1 VDLFSQ
7 LLANGIIN
15 GSSYAALGL
24 GFGLIIGVTGRFHFA
39 YGTTYAIA
47 AYAAIGAHDHGIPL
61 LPAIVVGIA
70 AGAALGVVIEWL
82 IYRPLEGASPTLALL
97 SIFVSALGIVIV
109 GENVIR
115 LWLGSRSQI
124 LDPGFTVKGLSIG
137 NTTFTSLD
145 VVTVA
150 VMWTAILV
158 TAAMIRYTRPGRM
171 IDAVRVN
178 PEMARVVGIDSGHVY
193 LAVFAIG
200 SAIAGGAAI
209 LGTMKYAAVPDM
221 GNQPVF
227 IAFVV
232 AFLAGVGS
240 SPLRTAIA
248 GLAIGIIESMSGLWL
263 SSQWSQLV
271 VFSIL
276 FIYVAIQ
283 PIPIKAMLSTR
294 ARRAPVLGAQS

>member
-1 VDLFSQ
+1 MDLFSQ

-39 YGTTYAIA
+39 YATTYAVT
-47 AYAAIGAHDHGIPL
+47 AYAAIGAHDHSVPL
-61 LPAIVVGIA
+61 IPAILIGLL
-70 AGAALGVVIEWL
+70 AGAALGVLIEWF

-97 SIFVSALGIVIV
+97 SIFISALGIVIV
-109 GENVIR
+109 GENTIR
-115 LWLGSRSQI
+115 LWLGSRSQ
-124 LDPGFTVKGLSIG
+124 LLEPGFTVKGLSIG

-145 VVTVA
+145 VVTVC
-150 VMWTAILV
+150 VMWAVILV
-158 TAAMIRYTRPGRM
+158 VAGAIRYTRPGRM
-171 IDAVRVN
+171 VDAVRVN

-193 LAVFAIG
+193 LVVFAIG
-200 SAIAGGAAI
+200 SAVAGAAAI

-240 SPLRTAIA
+240 SPIRTAVA
-248 GLAIGIIESMSGLWL
+248 GLAIGIIESLSGLWL

-271 VFSIL
+271 VFGIL
-276 FIYVAIQ
+276 FIYVAVQ
-283 PIPIKAMLSTR
+283 PIPFKALLATR
-294 ARRAPVLGAQS
+294 TRRAPLVGAQ

>member
-1 VDLFSQ
+1 MDLFSQ

-39 YGTTYAIA
+39 YATTYAVT

-61 LPAIVVGIA
+61 IPAILIGLL
-70 AGAALGVVIEWL
+70 AGALLGMVIEWL

-97 SIFVSALGIVIV
+97 SIFISALGIVIV
-109 GENVIR
+109 GENTIR
-115 LWLGSRSQI
+115 LWIGSRSEI

-145 VVTVA
+145 VVTVCILWA
-150 VMWTAILV
+150 VILAV
-158 TAAMIRYTRPGRM
+158 AATIRYTRPGRM

-178 PEMARVVGIDSGHVY
+178 PEMARVVGIDSGRVY

-200 SAIAGGAAI
+200 SAVAGVAAI
-209 LGTMKYAAVPDM
+209 LGTMKYAALPDM

-240 SPLRTAIA
+240 GPLRTAVA
-248 GLAIGIIESMSGLWL
+248 GLAIGIIESLSGLWL

-271 VFSIL
+271 VFGVL

-283 PIPIKAMLSTR
+283 PIPIRAMLSTR
-294 ARRAPVLGAQS
+294 TRRTPVLGAQ

>member
-1 VDLFSQ
+1 MDLFSQ

-39 YGTTYAIA
+39 YGTTYAVT
-47 AYAAIGAHDHGIPL
+47 AYAAIGAHSHGLPL
-61 LPAIVVGIA
+61 IPAILVGLA
-70 AGAALGVVIEWL
+70 AGAVLGVLIEWL

-97 SIFVSALGIVIV
+97 SIFISALGIVIV
-109 GENVIR
+109 GENTIR

-124 LDPGFTVKGLSIG
+124 LNPWFTVKGLSIG

-145 VVTVA
+145 VVTVC
-150 VMWTAILV
+150 VMWAVIIAV
-158 TAAMIRYTRPGRM
+158 AATIRYTRPGRM

-178 PEMARVVGIDSGHVY
+178 PELARVVGIDSGRVY

-200 SAIAGGAAI
+200 TAVAGVAAI

-232 AFLAGVGS
+232 AFLAGAGAG
-240 SPLRTAIA
+240 PMRTAVA
-248 GLAIGIIESMSGLWL
+248 GMAIGIIESLSGLWL
-263 SSQWSQLV
+263 SSQWSPLV

-276 FIYVAIQ
+276 FIYVAVQ
-283 PIPIKAMLSTR
+283 PIPFKTLLSAR
-294 ARRAPVLGAQS
+294 GRRAPMLGAQ